1 MTFTCGSGNSV
12 DAEHVGDEG
21 DEDVN
26 TSFLFIE
33 RTQELGWVCRSTT
46 PTHRRRFPPLHFP

>member
-1 MTFTCGSGNSV
+1 MCHASERDMTSTRGAGNDV

-21 DEDVN
+21 NKDVD

-33 RTQELGWVCRSTT
+33 RTQELGWVCQDRVQA
-46 PTHRRRFPPLHFP
+46 PGC